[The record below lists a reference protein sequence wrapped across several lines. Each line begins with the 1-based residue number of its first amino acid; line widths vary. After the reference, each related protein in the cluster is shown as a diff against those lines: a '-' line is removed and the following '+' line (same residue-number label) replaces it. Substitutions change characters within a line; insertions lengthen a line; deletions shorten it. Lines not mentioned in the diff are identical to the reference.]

1 MSFRRTVSPRSCFG
15 VLLLLS
21 LLLCA
26 SAAWAEPVQ
35 VYVTGVEGALREN
48 VEAALALPPGLVR
61 EGRVDRRW
69 LERFRNQIPQ
79 VARRALE
86 PFGYYDARISVTTEE
101 ITPERMRLRVEI
113 EPGEPM
119 RLEQVRVGVTG
130 PGANRSALREK
141 VAAFPL
147 GEGDILRHDLYEDSK
162 GEIRSTAL
170 DLGYLAA
177 TFTEHQILVRRLAA
191 SADIHLILETGPL
204 HYFGEVHIEGAEE
217 YPPEFLRRYVTMSH
231 GEVFSYR
238 QLGQTQFHF
247 LDSDRFREVVVS
259 PQIDEAVDGEVPVR
273 IFLRSSPPKRL
284 RPGIGYAT
292 DTGPRFTLRYRDL
305 NFMQRGHEIEG
316 DLLLADARQS
326 IGTAYILPSLRN
338 VDSKTAFRV
347 GFDRED
353 LDFERRT
360 TFAEVE
366 RSRAF
371 GGGRSAAVY
380 LRLLQESFT
389 IGQVSDRS
397 RYVLPGVRFTQ
408 RRYPAVVRPERGYSF
423 TAEVRGSSELLGSD
437 ASLVQLIGSGNAV
450 YPLSER
456 VTMLMRFNSG
466 MTVQD
471 VPLAEVPPS
480 LRFFA
485 GGDQSVRGYGYQ
497 SLGTVDAS
505 GEVVGGRNVLVG
517 SVELERALGENWGVA
532 VFYDA
537 GNAFNDFGDMRLQ
550 QGAGLGIRRYTLVG
564 PIKVDV
570 ARQIAVAHPSYRLHL
585 SIGFVW

>member
-1 MSFRRTVSPRSCFG
+1 MSLRTNLPLRA
-15 VLLLLS
+15 LLGLLVLLS
-21 LLLCA
+21 LLVTA
-26 SAAWAEPVQ
+26 PPAHAQPVQ
-35 VYVTGVEGALREN
+35 VSIHGVDGALREN

-79 VARRALE
+79 VASRALE

-101 ITPERMRLRVEI
+101 VTPETLRLRVEI
-113 EPGEPM
+113 DPGEPV
-119 RLEQVRVGVTG
+119 RLQEVKVGLTG
-130 PGANRSALREK
+130 PGANRSALRAS
-141 VAAFPL
+141 VARFPL
-147 GEGDILRHDLYEDSK
+147 SEGDILRHDLYEDSK

-177 TFTEHQILVRRLAA
+177 TFTEQQILVRRLAA
-191 SADIHLILETGPL
+191 SASIHLVLETGPL
-204 HYFGEVHIEGAEE
+204 HYFGEVRIVGAEE
-217 YPPEFLRRYVTMSH
+217 YPPEFLRRYVTISH

-259 PQIDEAVDGEVPVR
+259 PHIDEVVDGEVPVTV
-273 IFLRSSPPKRL
+273 FLRASRPKRL

-292 DTGPRFTLRYRDL
+292 DIGPRFSLRYRDV
-305 NFMQRGHEIEG
+305 NFMRRGHELEG
-316 DLLLADARQS
+316 DLMLADARQS
-326 IGTAYILPSLRN
+326 IGTGYILPSLRN

-371 GGGRSAAVY
+371 GGGRSASVY
-380 LRLLQESFT
+380 LRLFQESFT
-389 IGQVSDRS
+389 VGQVSDRS

-408 RRYPAVVRPERGYSF
+408 RRYPAVVRPERGYSV
-423 TAEVRGSSELLGSD
+423 TMEVRGSSETLGSD
-437 ASLVQLIGSGNAV
+437 ASILQLIGSANSIL
-450 YPLSER
+450 PLSER
-456 VTMLMRFNSG
+456 FILLTRAHTG

-471 VPLAEVPPS
+471 VPLSEVPPS

-497 SLGTVDAS
+497 SLGAVDAT
-505 GEVVGGRNVLVG
+505 GDVIGGRNVLVG
-517 SVELERALGENWGVA
+517 SVEIERALGENWGVA
-532 VFYDA
+532 AFYDV
-537 GNAFNDFGDMRLQ
+537 GNAFNDFGDMDLQ

-570 ARQIAVAHPSYRLHL
+570 ARQIAVADPSYRLHV